1 MDGAAHHGTIFFA
14 RSVWV
19 EVMGRAPQGQ
29 KRPANGIERNLLVA
43 KFATGKAKDVRDGTF
58 VDKVWSEH
66 TGTRAREDRFLAW
79 ERSAIA
85 QKAANGR
92 WR

>member
-1 MDGAAHHGTIFFA
+1 
-14 RSVWV
+14 
-19 EVMGRAPQGQ
+19 MGRGHGQRPQGQ
-29 KRPANGIERNLLVA
+29 KRPANGIERNLVVA

-66 TGTRAREDRFLAW
+66 TGTRAGKDRFLAW